1 MKLAAIWYL
10 ECQNE
15 PSVPFFLELPGSD
28 LEAELLAHYR
38 EKQHEN
44 YLTVV
49 LFEENEPE
57 PEPTITVQKNAPN
70 GYAEYTV
77 GDGDGV
83 WLFASTEGWQRPQI

>member
-1 MKLAAIWYL
+1 MRLAAIWYL

-15 PSVPFFLELPGSD
+15 PSCPFFLELPGND

-38 EKQHEN
+38 EQEHKE
-44 YLTVV
+44 YVT
-49 LFEENEPE
+49 LFESEEPE

-77 GDGDGV
+77 GNGDGV
-83 WLFASTEGWQRPQI
+83 WLFASTEGWQRSQI